1 MTRDVFST
9 SKSIEDSG
17 VDIVGVAAVDLFV
30 KIDWVDSSCLFSDT
44 TLEWILDMAT
54 VYIDVVQGLDSS
66 GFSSLFFGILNFLT
80 LFRLLDV
87 PSLQLL
93 Q

>member
-44 TLEWILDMAT
+44 TLE
-54 VYIDVVQGLDSS
+54 
-66 GFSSLFFGILNFLT
+66 
-80 LFRLLDV
+80 
-87 PSLQLL
+87 
-93 Q
+93 